1 MNPCQPSDF
10 EDYAT
15 ADGATMTSVTRLLET
30 ALYVDDIDRS
40 CEFYER
46 VLGLGP
52 LVGDL
57 KNAPFRPLHVPG
69 GQVLLLFRKGST
81 TETAVLPGG
90 TIPPHDG
97 NGRLHFAFAI
107 SAAELDVWRDRLH
120 SSGVAIEGEVKW
132 PRGGTSLYF
141 RDPDAHLVELAT
153 PGLWSTY

>member
-1 MNPCQPSDF
+1 
-10 EDYAT
+10 
-15 ADGATMTSVTRLLET
+15 MTSITRLLET
-30 ALYVDDIDRS
+30 ALYVDDVDHS

-52 LVGDL
+52 LVGDVPS
-57 KNAPFRPLHVPG
+57 APFRPLNVPG

-97 NGRLHFAFAI
+97 SGRIHLAFAI
-107 SAAELDVWRDRLH
+107 PATELDPWRERLQAH
-120 SSGVAIEGEVKW
+120 GVLIEGEVKW

-141 RDPDAHLVELAT
+141 RDPDGHLVELAT

>member
-1 MNPCQPSDF
+1 MI
-10 EDYAT
+10 
-15 ADGATMTSVTRLLET
+15 SVTRLLET
-30 ALYVDDIDRS
+30 ALYVDDVDRS

-52 LVGDL
+52 LVWATAGNEIT
-57 KNAPFRPLHVPG
+57 KPPFRALHMPG

-97 NGRLHFAFAI
+97 NGRLHLAFAI
-107 SAAELDVWRDRLH
+107 SAAELDVWRARLR
-120 SSGVAIEGEVKW
+120 SSCVAIECEVKW

-141 RDPDAHLVELAT
+141 RNP
-153 PGLWSTY
+153 